1 MTFTQNTAALYIKQG
16 IPSVTQVKGTLRS
29 WWRWHLICILF
40 LLQAIHF
47 EKASF
52 AAINCFVYCF
62 FGCYPAFSTEIEY
75 LSYFLVL
82 QKSHTSSLLPCLK
95 PLNELCLQQTELQIN
110 NKGCCLIGRQ
120 RPDQVTESWLCWPSS
135 NFFMWVMRDPW
146 SLI

>member
-47 EKASF
+47 EKTWF

-82 QKSHTSSLLPCLK
+82 QKSYTSSWLPCLK
-95 PLNELCLQQTELQIN
+95 LLNEICLLQMERQI
-110 NKGCCLIGRQ
+110 NKGCYLIGRQ
-120 RPDQVTESWLCWPSS
+120 RPDQVTESWLCWPI
-135 NFFMWVMRDPW
+135 FMWIMRDPR